1 MSKNILTLPKNDSKI
16 VTQNFRVVNP
26 AYGGY
31 TMKKVLALVLAVIM
45 LLGCSAFAEEAKG
58 ADVKG
63 TGVALTIYTNSGSSG
78 RDAWLTER
86 AAQDGFK
93 VTVLEDGAG
102 AVQQRLIGEAN
113 NPIADVVYGLNA
125 IIWNDLI
132 SKDILVAF
140 DAPSWASEVTAG
152 LNDVNGYYY
161 AIVKQAIV
169 LAYDANK
176 LSAEEAPKDWTDL
189 WENEAFHGIYRVE
202 EKLTGGTTRNVIAG
216 ILCRYLDPNG
226 ELGVS
231 DEGWAAIEKFFQY
244 GVVAESETNLYQEMI
259 DETKPAIMGQMW
271 SSGVVQYDGE
281 FGTTTGWAVP
291 EVGVPYAVEGIG
303 LVNGVQNDEAK
314 YAEALRFV
322 EWFGSAQ
329 IQGEWAEKFGT
340 MPANELAADKAD
352 ATQAVL
358 CSIPAQNIDWA
369 VVAAN
374 IDDWCEKITLEY
386 MQ

>member
-1 MSKNILTLPKNDSKI
+1 
-16 VTQNFRVVNP
+16 
-26 AYGGY
+26 
-31 TMKKVLALVLAVIM
+31 MKKTLALLLAAAMM
-45 LLGCSAFAEEAKG
+45 LALCACGKTEAPAPAEEAP
-58 ADVKG
+58 AAEATEAAPEATEATETLG
-63 TGVALTIYTNSGSSG
+63 TGVELTVYTNSGSSG

-86 AAQDGFK
+86 AAKEGFK
-93 VTVLEDGAG
+93 VVVLEDGAG
-102 AVQQRLIGEAN
+102 AIQQRLIGEAA

-132 SKDILVAF
+132 SRDILVAY
-140 DAPSWASEVTAG
+140 DAPSWASEVSEG
-152 LNDVNGYYY
+152 LNNADGYYY

-169 LAYDANK
+169 LAYDAAK
-176 LSAEEAPKDWTDL
+176 LSPEEAPKDWPDL

-202 EKLTGGTTRNVIAG
+202 EKLTGGTTRNVLAG

-231 DEGWAAIEKFFQY
+231 EEGWAAIEKFFQY
-244 GVVAESETNLYQEMI
+244 GVVAESETNLYQEMV
-259 DETKPAIMGQMW
+259 DETKPTIMGQMW
-271 SSGVVQYDGE
+271 SSGVVQYDNE
-281 FGTTTGWAVP
+281 FGTTSGWAIP

-314 YAEALRFV
+314 YAEALRFI
-322 EWFGSAQ
+322 EWFGSAE
-329 IQGEWAEKFGT
+329 IQGEWAEQFGT
-340 MPANELAADKAD
+340 MPANEKAAEKAD
-352 ATQAVL
+352 AVQAEI
-358 CSIPAQNIDWA
+358 CSIPAQDIDWA